1 MSDPAQKLQEYYR
14 RQKEE
19 AEAKRRA
26 EEEAEA
32 KRRAEEA
39 AKRKAEEEAKR
50 QAEKRRAKEETQQ
63 KQMSADEIISILNQ
77 NIKHPSGR
85 IQFGGKTYNLND
97 PQRYREFVKAAEK
110 YKADVE
116 TERGQIIPRQTV
128 SHGGETLYTIEPGEE
143 PRTYIQT
150 FGSPQAGQE
159 EPQIIPRQTVRQDGR
174 VLYTI
179 EPGEEPGAY
188 TQTLYETPKAP
199 EFTALQGP
207 PQTATPSMIK
217 RLRSEGYDL
226 PEGKTIYVSAS
237 GQVYYYE
244 EEISEP
250 RKALSMELWEESVKI
265 AEDDIGRAAGFIPYS
280 KKGVHQ
286 IGAVIVGS
294 VEQALTPIL
303 GLLPGE
309 QPFELTEGEVGF
321 SWRDVGGMDQLNEA
335 EKTVARRAGIF
346 AEAGVDI
353 ISMEAAY
360 WAGTTVI
367 GASGAAVSRIPT
379 LGPMLEKGGVW
390 LSNKLNT
397 PIGKAVLAAPIV
409 YVEGKK
415 VIELKEQGRVPWE
428 IAAEMGIDAAKL
440 YGAAMGISRGLS
452 YGKQLPAKVERL
464 LRGGT
469 TIPEAAF
476 VPEYEGFPRF
486 SEEPY
491 PPTAKGYKEMAEAY
505 TPEELRIADEAIPSY
520 HATPGSL
527 EGKTPEGFITQAGK
541 RPGEGGMFFAPAGSK
556 HFLRLE
562 SGYSLEPGLP
572 NIFSEPKWIYGE
584 FPGVVETGLGK
595 SSPELAK
602 ILEESAGSGKL
613 FMPAEQLGEAQAILG
628 PTEMATVKEG
638 RFWADM
644 GGKTVKIERVIPK
657 TLAEAL
663 KLKTVKIESLESL
676 LSKQAASE
684 SYLYGPQKTTYL
696 PILSSSTLLKKAD
709 SSLTRI
715 GVTRTTPTKTS
726 KVSTIES
733 SLKKA
738 DSSLKVSSKT
748 TSYTLE
754 PSSLITSL
762 ISTRKTTSYLEPS
775 YPEPS
780 YPSPSYPE
788 PSYPSPSYPEPSYP
802 SPSYPGPPYTPP
814 SYLPLIRGE
823 SLIVTTGKGKKK
835 KKRVY
840 ELRVA
845 FREPRLL
852 DISKMET
859 QLFKGAKIPGFET
872 GTKKKGKK
880 KGKKK
885 KGLKIF

>member
-1 MSDPAQKLQEYYR
+1 MSDY
-14 RQKEE
+14 
-19 AEAKRRA
+19 RA
-26 EEEAEA
+26 ETEEGSLEA
-32 KRRAEEA
+32 ARAEQA
-39 AKRKAEEEAKR
+39 RR
-50 QAEKRRAKEETQQ
+50 QAEKRRAEEENRRATERRAKRERDRTQQ
-63 KQMSADEIISILNQ
+63 SQMGADEIISTLNQ
-77 NIKHPSGR
+77 LVKHPEKQR
-85 IQFGGKTYNLND
+85 IQWNNRAYDLRD
-97 PQRYREFVKAAEK
+97 PREYREFVKAAEK

-116 TERGQIIPRQTV
+116 TQRSLIVPRQTV
-128 SHGGETLYTIEPGEE
+128 SQRGETLYTIEPGEE

-159 EPQIIPRQTVRQDGR
+159 EPQIIPRQTARQDGR

-179 EPGEEPGAY
+179 EPGEAGAY
-188 TQTLYETPKAP
+188 TQTLYETPEAP
-199 EFTALQGP
+199 EFKELHGP

-217 RLRSEGYDL
+217 KLRAEGYDL
-226 PEGKTIYVSAS
+226 PEDKKIYVSAA

-244 EEISEP
+244 EEIPEP

-265 AEDDIGRAAGFIPYS
+265 AEDDIGRAAGFIPYH
-280 KKGVHQ
+280 KKGVPQ
-286 IGAVIVGS
+286 FKAQLVGS
-294 VEQALTPIL
+294 LEQALTPLL
-303 GLLPGE
+303 GLIPGE
-309 QPFELTEGEVGF
+309 QPFELTEGEVGV
-321 SWRDVGGMDQLNEA
+321 SWRNIDEPRFGFSEA
-335 EKTVARRAGIF
+335 EATRAKLGGIA
-346 AEAGVDI
+346 AEAAADI
-353 ISMEAAY
+353 VLMAAAY
-360 WAGTTVI
+360 GAGSVVI
-367 GASGAAVSRIPT
+367 GASGAAVSGIPT

-390 LSNKLNT
+390 LANKLNT
-397 PIGKAVLAAPIV
+397 PIGKAVLVAPIV
-409 YVEGKK
+409 AIEGVK
-415 VIELKEQGRVPWE
+415 VIELKEQGETNPD
-428 IAAEMGIDAAKL
+428 IAAEIVLDAAKL
-440 YGAAMGISRGLS
+440 YGAAMGISWGLS

-469 TIPEAAF
+469 TIPEEAF
-476 VPEYEGFPRF
+476 IPKYVLEGENFPKF

-491 PPTAKGYKEMAEAY
+491 PPTAKGYEEMAKAY
-505 TPEELRIADEAIPSY
+505 TPKELRIADEAIPSY

-527 EGKTPEGFITQAGK
+527 EGKTPEGFITQIGE

-556 HFLRLE
+556 HFLRIE
-562 SGYSLEPGLP
+562 PGYSLEPGMP

-613 FMPAEQLGEAQAILG
+613 FMPAEQMSEAQAILG
-628 PTEMATVKEG
+628 PGTEMATVKEG

-663 KLKTVKIESLESL
+663 KLKTVKIESIESL

-696 PILSSSTLLKKAD
+696 PILSSHDLLKKAD
-709 SSLTRI
+709 SSLKK
-715 GVTRTTPTKTS
+715 VSAPKTS
-726 KVSTIES
+726 SSQLSRVSTIES

-738 DSSLKVSSKT
+738 DSSLKVGSKT

-754 PSSLITSL
+754 PSSLTVSSKITSL
-762 ISTRKTTSYLEPS
+762 ISTRKT
-775 YPEPS
+775 PS

-788 PSYPSPSYPEPSYP
+788 PTYPSLSYPEPSYP
-802 SPSYPGPPYTPP
+802 PSTPP
-814 SYLPLIRGE
+814 SYPPSTPPRTPPSYPPLIRGE
-823 SLIVTTGKGKKK
+823 SLILTTGKGKKK
-835 KKRVY
+835 KKGVF

-845 FREPRLL
+845 FREPRLPKIR
-852 DISKMET
+852 DIETKM
-859 QLFKGAKIPGFET
+859 FKEPKLPGFET
-872 GTKKKGKK
+872 GGKK

>member
-1 MSDPAQKLQEYYR
+1 MSDY
-14 RQKEE
+14 
-19 AEAKRRA
+19 RA
-26 EEEAEA
+26 ETEEGSLEA
-32 KRRAEEA
+32 ARAEQA
-39 AKRKAEEEAKR
+39 RR
-50 QAEKRRAKEETQQ
+50 QAEKRRAEEENRRATERRAKRERDRTQQ
-63 KQMSADEIISILNQ
+63 SQMGADEIISTLNQ
-77 NIKHPSGR
+77 LVKHPEKQR
-85 IQFGGKTYNLND
+85 IQWNNRAYDLRD
-97 PQRYREFVKAAEK
+97 PREYREFVKAAEK

-116 TERGQIIPRQTV
+116 TQRSLIVPRQTV
-128 SHGGETLYTIEPGEE
+128 SQRGETLYTIEPGEE

-159 EPQIIPRQTVRQDGR
+159 EPQIIPRQTARQDGR

-179 EPGEEPGAY
+179 EPGEAGAY
-188 TQTLYETPKAP
+188 TQTLYETPEAP
-199 EFTALQGP
+199 EFKELHGP

-217 RLRSEGYDL
+217 KLRAEGYDL
-226 PEGKTIYVSAS
+226 PEDKKIYVSAA

-244 EEISEP
+244 EEIPEP

-280 KKGVHQ
+280 KKGIHQ
-286 IGAVIVGS
+286 IGAVLAGS
-294 VEQALTPIL
+294 LESGLTPIL
-303 GLLPGE
+303 GLIPGE

-321 SWRDVGGMDQLNEA
+321 SWRDVGGTDQLNEA
-335 EKTVARRAGIF
+335 EKRVAQITGIA
-346 AEAGVDI
+346 AEAGVDVI
-353 ISMEAAY
+353 AMEAAY
-360 WAGTTVI
+360 WAGSTVI

-379 LGPMLEKGGVW
+379 LGPMLEKGGMW

-397 PIGKAVLAAPIV
+397 PIGKTVLAAPIV

-464 LRGGT
+464 IRGGT

-476 VPEYEGFPRF
+476 VPEYEGFPKF

-491 PPTAKGYKEMAEAY
+491 PPTAKGYEEMAKAY
-505 TPEELRIADEAIPSY
+505 TPKELRIADEAIPSY
-520 HATPGSL
+520 HATGGSL
-527 EGKTPEGFITQAGK
+527 EGETPKGFITQAGK

-613 FMPAEQLGEAQAILG
+613 FMPAEQMSEAQAILG
-628 PTEMATVKEG
+628 PGTEMATVKEG

-663 KLKTVKIESLESL
+663 KLKTVKIESIESL

-684 SYLYGPQKTTYL
+684 SYLYGPQKTPYL
-696 PILSSSTLLKKAD
+696 PVLSSHDLLKKAD
-709 SSLTRI
+709 SSLKR
-715 GVTRTTPTKTS
+715 VSVSKTS
-726 KVSTIES
+726 SSQLSRVSTIES

-738 DSSLKVSSKT
+738 DSSLKVGSKT

-754 PSSLITSL
+754 PSSLTV
-762 ISTRKTTSYLEPS
+762 TRKTPRYPEPSYPDPSDLDPSYPPSDLDPS

-780 YPSPSYPE
+780 YPE
-788 PSYPSPSYPEPSYP
+788 PTYPSPSYPEP
-802 SPSYPGPPYTPP
+802 PYTPP
-814 SYLPLIRGE
+814 SYTPRRRGEPLI
-823 SLIVTTGKGKKK
+823 LTTGKGKKK
-835 KKRVY
+835 RKRVY

-845 FREPRLL
+845 FREPKLPSIP
-852 DISKMET
+852 DMEKMT
-859 QLFKGAKIPGFET
+859 FKEPKIPAFET
-872 GTKKKGKK
+872 PK

-885 KGLKIF
+885 KKDKRLRIF